1 MSTIRTRK
9 NRQTG
14 TMITVGRSDELQVND
29 GIGWAVTCEDHNVIM
44 SCDTRK
50 QAERQATAPL
60 GWCQFCNGTAD
71 DEPCDCGK
79 CAACITEEEHDGEYQ
94 ELELRTIEASEATQE
109 RNERRPEG
117 EHGRCLLC
125 NAPVNP
131 RTAKSVHVIKGGGTI
146 TTDPNF
152 RDDGSDLAWLLI
164 GPECYRKHKD
174 VLKPFV
180 EAPMG

>member
-29 GIGWAVTCEDHNVIM
+29 GIGWAVTCEDHGVIM
-44 SCDTRK
+44 ACETRK

-79 CAACITEEEHDGEYQ
+79 CAACITEEEHDGGYQ
-94 ELELRTIEASEATQE
+94 ELALAAIEADIEVQE
-109 RNERRPEG
+109 RNRKRPSGDHE
-117 EHGRCLLC
+117 RCLLC
-125 NAPVNP
+125 AAPVQNEN
-131 RTAKSVHVIKGGGTI
+131 TAKWVHVINGGATI
-146 TTDPNF
+146 TTNPNATDDPG
-152 RDDGSDLAWLLI
+152 DMYWLPI
-164 GPECYRKHKD
+164 GPECYRKHRD
-174 VLKPFV
+174 VLQRF
-180 EAPMG
+180 AA

>member
-9 NRQTG
+9 SRQTG

-29 GIGWAVTCEDHNVIM
+29 GIGWAVTCEDHGVIM

-71 DEPCDCGK
+71 DEPCECGK
-79 CAACITEEEHDGEYQ
+79 CAACITEEEHDGAYQ
-94 ELELRTIEASEATQE
+94 ELELSAIEASEATLE
-109 RNERRPEG
+109 RNHNRPDG
-117 EHGRCLLC
+117 GHNRCLLC
-125 NAPVNP
+125 AAPVNP
-131 RTAKSVHVIKGGGTI
+131 RTAKLVHVIEGGCTI
-146 TTDPNF
+146 TTDS
-152 RDDGSDLAWLLI
+152 RIDLKPGDMYWLPI
-164 GPECYRKHKD
+164 GPECYRKHKN